1 MSARLSDGGDMLARG
16 VISRANR
23 LARTFGV
30 RQGQTCIEAAHLLAN
45 APAFAGSVPAVGEPG
60 RHLLAELDGVTVWGL
75 DSSVLM
81 DAPDAGQIVVTGSH
95 GGLVGGIGEPARGIA
110 IRAGIYHDA
119 GICPDGSSTSR
130 LPAFDERG
138 VPAVLVSAASARISD
153 ARSCYGDG
161 VISMVN
167 DRAAALGAAPGMT
180 AREFVERAAG

>member
-1 MSARLSDGGDMLARG
+1 MLARG
-16 VISRANR
+16 AISRANR
-23 LARTFGV
+23 LAQGYGV

-45 APAFAGSVPAVGEPG
+45 APAFAGNVPAAGEPR
-60 RHLLAELDGVTVWGL
+60 RHLLAELHGIRVWGL

-95 GGLVGGIGEPARGIA
+95 GGLVGGTGEPARGIA

-138 VPAVLVSAASARISD
+138 IAAALVSAASARISD

-167 DRAAALGAAPGMT
+167 GRAAALGAAPGMT

>member
-1 MSARLSDGGDMLARG
+1 MLARG

-23 LARTFGV
+23 LARKFGA

-45 APAFAGSVPAVGEPG
+45 APAFAGNVPAGGEPQ
-60 RHLLAELDGVTVWGL
+60 RHLLTELNGIKVWGL

-81 DAPDAGQIVVTGSH
+81 DPSDAGQIIVTGSH
-95 GGLVGGIGEPARGIA
+95 GGLVGGAGEPARGIA
-110 IRAGIYHDA
+110 IGAGVYHDA
-119 GICPDGSSTSR
+119 GICPEGSSTSR
-130 LPAFDERG
+130 LPAFDRLG

-167 DRAAALGAAPGMT
+167 DRAAAIGAAPGMT
-180 AREFVERAAG
+180 AREFVERAVG

>member
-1 MSARLSDGGDMLARG
+1 MLARG
-16 VISRANR
+16 VISRTNR
-23 LARTFGV
+23 LARSYGV
-30 RQGQTCIEAAHLLAN
+30 RQGQACIEAAHLLAN

-60 RHLLAELDGVTVWGL
+60 RHLLAELDGIKVWGL

-81 DAPDAGQIVVTGSH
+81 DPSDAGQIIVTGSH
-95 GGLVGGIGEPARGIA
+95 GGLVGGVGEPARGIA

-138 VPAVLVSAASARISD
+138 IPAVLVSAASARISD

-167 DRAAALGAAPGMT
+167 GRAAAAGAAPGMT
-180 AREFVERAAG
+180 AREFAQRAAG

>member
-1 MSARLSDGGDMLARG
+1 MLARG

-23 LARTFGV
+23 LAGKFGV

-45 APAFAGSVPAVGEPG
+45 APPFAGNVPVSGEPQ
-60 RHLLAELDGVTVWGL
+60 RHLLAELDGINVWGL

-81 DAPDAGQIVVTGSH
+81 DASDAGQIIVTGSH
-95 GGLVGGIGEPARGIA
+95 GGLVGGAGEPARGIA
-110 IRAGIYHDA
+110 IGAGVYHDA

-138 VPAVLVSAASARISD
+138 IPAVLVSAASARISD
-153 ARSCYGDG
+153 ARSCYEDG
-161 VISMVN
+161 VISMAN
-167 DRAAALGAAPGMT
+167 GRAAAVGAAPGMT

>member
-1 MSARLSDGGDMLARG
+1 MLARG

-23 LARTFGV
+23 LARKFGV

-45 APAFAGSVPAVGEPG
+45 APPFAGSVPAGGEPQ
-60 RHLLAELDGVTVWGL
+60 RHLLTKLDGIQVWGL

-81 DAPDAGQIVVTGSH
+81 DASDAGQIVVTGSH
-95 GGLVGGIGEPARGIA
+95 GGLVGGAGAPARGIA

-130 LPAFDERG
+130 LPAFDELG
-138 VPAVLVSAASARISD
+138 IPAVLVSAASARISD
-153 ARSCYGDG
+153 ARSCYEDG

-167 DRAAALGAAPGMT
+167 DTAAAAGAGPGMT